1 MSNTILLVDDS
12 TTIRSMMMRTIKMIG
27 LNVDTVL
34 EAGDGIEAL
43 AQFADHEVD
52 VVLMD
57 INMPRMNGVQ
67 LLTRMKESERLKHI
81 PIVVAS
87 TDGSEKRMEQL
98 RELGVVGYVRKPF
111 QPEQLRD
118 VLVPILGVTQNA
130 GSIDENGEEDIF

>member
-1 MSNTILLVDDS
+1 MSNTSLLVDDS

-57 INMPRMNGVQ
+57 INMPRMSGVQ